1 MDKGTKGAKGKRADR
16 PGSEAG
22 PVRAG
27 APDGAGIS
35 ANDAEA
41 PAGAEII
48 RRHVKTLPSAPGVYR
63 MINRAGDVLYVGKAK
78 NLKRRVASYTR
89 PERLGARLRRVVSAT
104 VALEIVTTHTE
115 AEALLLESNLIKK
128 LKPRYNVLLRD
139 DKSFPH
145 IMITGDH
152 PWPQITKH
160 RGARTR
166 KGEYF
171 GPFASAGAVNRT
183 LATLQR
189 AFPLRSCADTIFASR
204 TRPCLQYQIKRCTAP
219 CVGRIGAEEYDALV
233 GEARDFLSGRSQD
246 IQRRLSRRM
255 QEASDGQAYEKA
267 AAYRDRI
274 RALTQIQGRQDI
286 NVRGLGEADVV
297 AAYEAGG
304 QTCIQVFFFRAGQNF
319 GNRAYFP
326 AHAAHLEAW
335 EVLEPFLGQFYG
347 AHPPPPLILLSHKIP
362 RQALIGEAL
371 TIRAGRKV
379 RLSVPQRGAKRK
391 LIAHA
396 LANAREALGRRLSE
410 NASQRRLLEGV
421 AEAFALEQAPRR
433 IEVYDNS
440 HISGTNAVGAM
451 IVAGPEGLM
460 KNAYRRFTI
469 RGTAKAGRG
478 TAKADGAITPGDDY
492 AMLREVLT
500 RRFSRALKEDPER
513 GGGQWPDLIL
523 IDGGKGHLSAA
534 LSVFADLGIDDIAV
548 AAIAKGADRNAGKE
562 RFYLAGRQAFR
573 LPPRDPVLYF
583 LERLRDEAHRFAIG
597 GHRAKR
603 AKATGT
609 SVLDEIRGIG
619 AKRKR
624 ALLHHFGSARGVAE
638 AGLADLEIVAGIN
651 KTVAKKIYDHF
662 HSEA

>member
-22 PVRAG
+22 PLRAG